1 MSDLGRRDFLQ
12 ALAAIG
18 IVTAT
23 SAEGQTNAPTAGGGS
38 LGKTRVFAPE
48 FKKQPNGSDR
58 WGALD
63 GTLATGEA
71 VSMHVSI
78 VPAGTPGAAPH
89 KIMHS
94 ELVVLAE
101 GTLEL
106 WADGEVSRA
115 TAGSVIYVAYGTTH
129 AVKNVG
135 DGPAK
140 YFVWQMGGDT
150 K

>member
-1 MSDLGRRDFLQ
+1 MSDLRRRDFLQ

-18 IVTAT
+18 IATAGR
-23 SAEGQTNAPTAGGGS
+23 AEGQTNAPIAGGGT
-38 LGKTRVFAPE
+38 LGKTRVFTPE
-48 FKKQPNGSDR
+48 FKKSPNGSDR
-58 WGALD
+58 WGVLD

-71 VSMHVSI
+71 VGMHVSV

-89 KIMHS
+89 KILHS
-94 ELVVLAE
+94 ELVVVAE

-115 TAGSVIYVAYGTTH
+115 TAGSIIYVAYGTTH
-129 AVKNVG
+129 YVKNVG
-135 DGPAK
+135 DSPAK